1 MALIFNLDRTLSTL
15 THSISERESVCARAW
30 GVEDQED
37 GMDKELNIRG
47 RRG

>member
-1 MALIFNLDRTLSTL
+1 MALIFNLERTLSTL
-15 THSISERESVCARAW
+15 THSIRERESVCVCW
-30 GVEDQED
+30 GGQED